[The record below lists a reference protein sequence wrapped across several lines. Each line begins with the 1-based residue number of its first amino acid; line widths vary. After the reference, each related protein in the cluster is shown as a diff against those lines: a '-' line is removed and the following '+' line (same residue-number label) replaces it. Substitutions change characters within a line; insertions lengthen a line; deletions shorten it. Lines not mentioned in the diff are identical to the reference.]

1 MKYEVNILFA
11 TKHFTFHTSHFTLH
25 TSKKMGIIIR
35 QSLKASVA
43 VYLGVIIGMVN
54 VLLVSTYYL
63 SKEQLAL
70 IRILIE
76 NSLVFAAFSQLGIG
90 AIIDRYFVR
99 FKDDEK
105 KHNGF
110 LVFALIYPLFGLFVF
125 GILYVVFKGQI
136 VAYFAE
142 NASLLNHYH
151 LLSLPLTFVWTY
163 LLVLEVY
170 CKNHSRIAIP
180 MFLREV
186 LLKIFNITLILM
198 FAFNWISFDWLMY
211 GMVVIHA
218 LVLVASVLYVKR
230 LKKLYFTLN
239 WSIFRGDFFK
249 QMFVY
254 GVIVMSGVLGYGVL
268 KFIDRVM
275 LANEKGLADAGI
287 FILAVM
293 IAGIIEIPKKTIAQI
308 SAPIMAKYIH
318 QQEYD
323 KAQELT
329 QNGAI
334 NQFWA
339 GSLVWLG
346 LFACTDEIFMFLPKG
361 NEYASG
367 KYVILFIGISHVL
380 DMSVGFMSEI
390 ISYSKYYFVT
400 TILLFICAGMVILG
414 NNYAIPLYGVNG
426 AATVTGTVVIFFAL
440 ARVIAVWKIY
450 KIFSFT
456 KNHFKMLFINALIIG
471 LICIFPKTS
480 HNLWVAFGII
490 IVKTLGILSIFF
502 FLLIKMNISED
513 FNKLFK
519 TGIQLVKDK
528 IRF

>member
-1 MKYEVNILFA
+1 
-11 TKHFTFHTSHFTLH
+11 
-25 TSKKMGIIIR
+25 MGIIIR
-35 QSLKASVA
+35 QSLKASVS

-54 VLLVSTYYL
+54 VLLISTYYL

-90 AIIDRYFVR
+90 AIIDRYFIR

-110 LVFALIYPLFGLFVF
+110 LSFALIYPLFGLFVF
-125 GILYVVFKGQI
+125 GILYMGFKSQI

-142 NASLLNHYH
+142 KAPLLNHYH
-151 LLSLPLTFVWTY
+151 LLTLPLTFIWIY
-163 LLVLEVY
+163 LLVFEVY
-170 CKNHSRIAIP
+170 CKNYSRIAIP

-186 LLKIFNITLILM
+186 LLKILNIALILM
-198 FAFNWISFDWLMY
+198 FAFGWIDFDWLMY
-211 GMVVIHA
+211 GMVFIHA
-218 LVLVASVLYVKR
+218 LVLIASVLYVKR
-230 LKKLYFTLN
+230 LKKLYLTLN
-239 WSIFRGDFFK
+239 WSIFKGEFFR
-249 QMFVY
+249 QMLIY
-254 GVIVMSGVLGYGVL
+254 GVVIMSGVLGYGVL

-275 LANEKGLADAGI
+275 LAKEKGLADAGI

-346 LFACTDEIFMFLPKG
+346 LFACIDEIFMFLPKG
-361 NEYASG
+361 NEYAEG
-367 KYVILFIGISHVL
+367 KYVILFIGLAHVL

-390 ISYSKYYFVT
+390 ITYSKYYFIT
-400 TILLFICAGMVILG
+400 TILLFVCAGLVIVG

-426 AATVTGTVVIFFAL
+426 AAAVTGIVVVFFAL
-440 ARVIAVWKIY
+440 ARVVTVWLLFRIS
-450 KIFSFT
+450 SFT
-456 KNHFKMLFINALIIG
+456 KNHFKMLIINALIVG
-471 LICIFPKTS
+471 LIMICPQTS
-480 HNLWVAFGII
+480 NNLWIAFGV
-490 IVKTLGILSIFF
+490 IVAKSVSITLIFF
-502 FLLIKMNISED
+502 FLLIKLNISED
-513 FNKLFK
+513 FNQLFK
-519 TGIQLVKDK
+519 TSIQLVKDK
-528 IRF
+528 LGM

>member
-1 MKYEVNILFA
+1 MAK
-11 TKHFTFHTSHFTLH
+11 TSHITHQNSNFTSH

-43 VYLGVIIGMVN
+43 VYLGVVIGMVN

-76 NSLVFAAFSQLGIG
+76 NSLVFAAFSQLGVG

-110 LVFALIYPLFGLFVF
+110 LSFTLIYPLFGLFVF
-125 GILYVVFKGQI
+125 GILYMAFKSQI

-142 NASLLNHYH
+142 KAPLLNHYH
-151 LLSLPLTFVWTY
+151 LLTVPLTLVWVY
-163 LLVLEVY
+163 LLVFEAY

-180 MFLREV
+180 IFLREV
-186 LLKIFNITLILM
+186 LLKVLNIILILI
-198 FAFNWISFDWLMY
+198 FAFGWINFDWLMY
-211 GMVVIHA
+211 GMVFIHI
-218 LVLVASVLYVKR
+218 LMLVASVLYVKR
-230 LKKLYFTLN
+230 LKKLYLTLN
-239 WSIFRGDFFK
+239 WSIFKGEFFR
-249 QMFVY
+249 QMLIY
-254 GVIVMSGVLGYGVL
+254 GVVIMSGVLGYGAL

-275 LANEKGLADAGI
+275 LAGEIGLAETGV

-318 QQEYD
+318 QEEYD
-323 KAQELT
+323 KAEELA

-346 LFACTDEIFMFLPKG
+346 LFACIDEIFMFLPKG
-361 NEYASG
+361 NEYVAG
-367 KYVILFIGISHVL
+367 KYVILFIGFAHVI

-390 ISYSKYYFVT
+390 ISYSKYYFIST
-400 TILLFICAGMVILG
+400 FLLFICAAMVILG

-426 AATVTGTVVIFFAL
+426 AAAVTGTVVIFFAF
-440 ARVIAVWKIY
+440 ARVATVWQVFKI
-450 KIFSFT
+450 SPFT
-456 KNHFKMLFINALIIG
+456 KNHLKMLAINVLIVG
-471 LICIFPKTS
+471 LILICPQTNN
-480 HNLWVAFGII
+480 NLWIAFGAILAKSVSII
-490 IVKTLGILSIFF
+490 LIFF
-502 FLLIKMNISED
+502 FLLIKLKISED
-513 FNKLFK
+513 FNNLLK
-519 TGIQLVKDK
+519 TSVQFVKDK
-528 IRF
+528 IKSMR

>member
-1 MKYEVNILFA
+1 
-11 TKHFTFHTSHFTLH
+11 
-25 TSKKMGIIIR
+25 MGIIIR

-43 VYLGVIIGMVN
+43 VYLGVVIGMVN

-70 IRILIE
+70 MRILVE

-110 LVFALIYPLFGLFVF
+110 LVFALIYPLFGLFIF
-125 GILYVVFKGQI
+125 GILYVLLKAQI

-142 NASLLNHYH
+142 KAPLLNHYH
-151 LLSLPLTFVWTY
+151 ILTLPLTFIWIY
-163 LLVLEVY
+163 LVVLEIY

-186 LLKIFNITLILM
+186 LLKIINIALILM
-198 FAFNWISFDWLMY
+198 FAFGWINFDWLMY
-211 GMVVIHA
+211 GMVVMYA
-218 LVLVASVLYVKR
+218 LILVASVLYVKR

-239 WSIFRGDFFK
+239 WSIFRGDFFR
-249 QMFVY
+249 QMFIY
-254 GVIVMSGVLGYGVL
+254 GVIVTSGVLGYGVL

-275 LANEKGLADAGI
+275 LANEKGLADAGV

-318 QQEYD
+318 QKEYD
-323 KAQELT
+323 QAQDLA

-346 LFACTDEIFMFLPKG
+346 LFACIDEIFMFLPKG
-361 NEYASG
+361 NEYAQG
-367 KYVILFIGISHVL
+367 KYVILFIGLAHVL
-380 DMSVGFMSEI
+380 DMSVGFVSEI
-390 ISYSKYYFVT
+390 ISYSKKYYYT

-414 NNYAIPLYGVNG
+414 NNYAIPLYGING
-426 AATVTGTVVIFFAL
+426 AATVTGLVVLFFAL
-440 ARVIAVWKIY
+440 SRVVVVWFVFKI
-450 KIFSFT
+450 SPFT
-456 KNHFKMLFINALIIG
+456 KNHLKMLAINILIIG
-471 LICIFPKTS
+471 LILICPKTDN
-480 HNLWVAFGII
+480 NLLVAFGV
-490 IVKTLGILSIFF
+490 IVAKTLFILLIFF
-502 FLLIKMNISED
+502 FLLIKLNISED

-519 TGIQLVKDK
+519 MSIQFVREKLAKL
-528 IRF
+528 

>member
-1 MKYEVNILFA
+1 
-11 TKHFTFHTSHFTLH
+11 
-25 TSKKMGIIIR
+25 MGIIIR
-35 QSLKASVA
+35 QSLKASVS
-43 VYLGVIIGMVN
+43 VYLGVFIGMVN
-54 VLLVSTYYL
+54 VLLISTYYL

-70 IRILIE
+70 TRIILE
-76 NSLVFAAFSQLGIG
+76 NSFVFAGFSMLGVG

-110 LVFALIYPLFGLFVF
+110 LSFVLIYPLFGLFIF
-125 GILYVVFKGQI
+125 GILYMVFKSQI

-142 NASLLNHYH
+142 NAPLLNHYH
-151 LLSLPLTFVWTY
+151 LITLPLTFIWVY
-163 LLVLEVY
+163 LIILETY

-186 LLKIFNITLILM
+186 LLKLLNIALILM
-198 FAFNWISFDWLMY
+198 FAFEWITFDWLMY
-211 GMVVIHA
+211 GLILIHV
-218 LVLVASVLYVKR
+218 LVLIVSVLYVKR
-230 LKKLYFTLN
+230 LKKLYLTLN
-239 WSIFRGDFFK
+239 WSIFKGEFFR
-249 QMFVY
+249 QMLVY

-346 LFACTDEIFMFLPKG
+346 LFACIDEIFMFLPKG
-361 NEYASG
+361 NEYAEG
-367 KYVILFIGISHVL
+367 KYVILFIGLAHVL

-390 ISYSKYYFVT
+390 ITYSKYYFIT
-400 TILLFICAGMVILG
+400 TILLFVCAGIVIVG

-426 AATVTGTVVIFFAL
+426 AAAVTGIVVVFFAL
-440 ARVIAVWKIY
+440 ARVVAVWLLFRIS
-450 KIFSFT
+450 SFT
-456 KNHFKMLFINALIIG
+456 RNHFKMLIINALIVG
-471 LICIFPKTS
+471 LIMICPQTS
-480 HNLWVAFGII
+480 NNLWVAFGV
-490 IVKTLGILSIFF
+490 IVAKSVSITLIFF
-502 FLLIKMNISED
+502 FLLIKLNISED
-513 FNKLFK
+513 FNQLFK
-519 TGIQLVKDK
+519 TSIQFVKDK
-528 IRF
+528 LGK